1 MRQLEYDL
9 KIIFNFISG
18 VPNFKKNTALKYDII
33 FQFSKVAIT
42 FNFQPTA
49 PEELLTVIR
58 CKCKNSTRNQ
68 CGTNIFSCKRNGL
81 SCVTV
86 CGERRGVCCY
96 NSVTVEEEKVEK
108 NETEMDERNLFH
120 TLLIQTKSKSFVI
133 QVQAFLIAM
142 ATMLH

>member
-68 CGTNIFSCKRNGL
+68 CDTNIFSCKRNGL

-108 NETEMDERNLFH
+108 NKTEMDERNLFH

>member
-42 FNFQPTA
+42 FNFQSTA

-120 TLLIQTKSKSFVI
+120 TLLTQNKSKSFVI